1 MASTPVQI
9 FTVDTTTGNVAING
23 NLFVRSANNNAS
35 WIVGDMIK
43 ANTLIT
49 LCNGNI
55 VFNGSNG
62 SVTVKDPDAP
72 NSGTYTYINSGVLNQ
87 YYLGTLMRSLTNI
100 ESGQAKNNAE
110 TTLTGTYNAAPSVI
124 VTPKNI
130 QTYNATYKLQNQT
143 FNCNLTT
150 TSLGSGKYKIK
161 PVATIGVAASTDN
174 VQTPAKYDFG
184 THGVDIA
191 VEQTDVYAIDINPA
205 FQTNNKICVFTTDS
219 VRTNANCNKVVVNVT
234 TYGVAAM
241 MEKGVV
247 TNRGMYITNA
257 SHKWRI
263 KYKLHSAST
272 WSYSSYSTETT
283 GITYAQAVT
292 SSITQSF
299 STAGDYDIAVE
310 FVLKRTGTSSIGFSA
325 SLAGGSDFRV
335 YPSSAMSGSYTVIEP
350 AYVKVNSIQCSRA
363 AQTLTPSGTLN
374 YIAVGR

>member
-23 NLFVRSANNNAS
+23 NLFVKSANNNAS

-110 TTLTGTYNAAPSVI
+110 TTLTGTYNVAPSVI

-130 QTYNATYKLQNQT
+130 QTYNATYKLQNQI

-161 PVATIGVAASTDN
+161 PVATIGVAASTDY
-174 VQTPAKYDFG
+174 VQTPVRYDFA
-184 THGVDIA
+184 THGTEMA
-191 VEQTDVYAIDINPA
+191 AAQSDVAIGDINPA
-205 FQTNNKICVFTTDS
+205 IQTNNKTCVFTTDS
-219 VRTNANCNKVVVNVT
+219 VRTTTNCNKVVVNVT
-234 TYGVAAM
+234 TYGVAAY
-241 MEKGVV
+241 GDYY
-247 TNRGMYITNA
+247 TNRGMYVTNA

-283 GITYAQAVT
+283 GVVGGQAVT
-292 SSITQSF
+292 SSLTQSL
-299 STAGDYDIAVE
+299 TTGDYDIAAE

-325 SLAGGSDFRV
+325 SA
-335 YPSSAMSGSYTVIEP
+335 SAFEPVRLYSNSGMSGSYIEIDP
-350 AYVKVNSIQCSRA
+350 AYIQINSIQCSRPA
-363 AQTLTPSGTLN
+363 TTLTPTGTLN